1 MKKVSLG
8 VILKWFGIL
17 LGVVTLVCLAGAGL
31 TSTETVG
38 GVTAS
43 FSIGMGGFVFGGLK
57 ATVDAGSYSTTM
69 NYDGGMSYFV
79 LIGVI
84 LVIVGIVLAVL
95 GTFFKKN
102 GKLLSVIGG
111 MLILVGGVCAML
123 IKVAGTDVTPTVG
136 GVSASGSYTDFV
148 EDRDIGIGAILFMVF
163 GILSGLSVVAS
174 AFMTKKK

>member
-1 MKKVSLG
+1 MKKVSLD

-31 TSTETVG
+31 TSTSTTDGATVTLS
-38 GVTAS
+38 V
-43 FSIGMGGFVFGGLK
+43 GMGGFVFGGLET
-57 ATVDAGSYSTTM
+57 TVTAGGYSIKM
-69 NYDGGMSYFV
+69 NHDGGMSYFV

-95 GTFFKKN
+95 GTFLKKN

-111 MLILVGGVCAML
+111 MLVFVGGICAML
-123 IKVAGTDVTPTVG
+123 IKVAGTDVSTTVG
-136 GVSASGSYTDFV
+136 GMSASVAYTDLV
-148 EDRDIGIGAILFMVF
+148 EGMDIGIGAILFMVF
-163 GILSGLSVVAS
+163 GILGGLSIVAS